1 MPWSLP
7 ISMGTFAVDRAIRI
21 TFEEPIPGRAS
32 RYLWKFY
39 SDVWRNWLIL
49 WNEAITERLRA
60 GGTRSEA

>member
-7 ISMGTFAVDRAIRI
+7 LSIGTIAVDRAIRI

-32 RYLWKFY
+32 RYLWNVY
-39 SDVWRNWLIL
+39 GDVRRNWLIL
-49 WNEAITERLRA
+49 WNEAITKRMRA